1 MVLNPGCSNG
11 IRMKASLKVARI
23 FGIPIYLH
31 VTLLLILPLFAAS
44 FAFTTS
50 TIWIFKE
57 GYGNLALD
65 DYGLLALGVLA
76 AIILFISILV
86 HELAHSYVALR
97 KGYTITGITL
107 FIFGGVSQIG
117 KTPDRAPGEALM
129 AFVGPAS
136 SLVIGAVFTPLY
148 LLVDSMG
155 SSMMVQVVAI
165 TLSATAFYNLL
176 LGAFNLVPAFP
187 MDGGRVLR
195 AGLAKRMGYLQA
207 TETSVNVG
215 KVIAVVMGILGFIFN
230 IWLILIAFF
239 IFMGA
244 DEELRGTRV
253 SEALRGLK
261 VKDIMTKEVS
271 SVDVMT
277 PVSEVVHKM
286 MTERHIGYPVLE
298 LGKIVGMI
306 TLEDVTKVPEERRS
320 LTFARDVMSK
330 QLVSI
335 PAAAEA
341 MDALQLMSSRDIG
354 RLVVMQVVMENG
366 SMVGI
371 VTRSDIIRA
380 VNLMAQAKGMRPIP
394 PP

>member
-1 MVLNPGCSNG
+1 
-11 IRMKASLKVARI
+11 MKASLKVARI

-44 FAFTTS
+44 FAFS
-50 TIWIFKE
+50 TGSVWIFKV
-57 GYGNLALD
+57 GYGDLALD
-65 DYGLLALGVLA
+65 IYSQVALGAVA
-76 AIILFISILV
+76 AIILFVSILV

-136 SLVIGAVFTPLY
+136 SIVIGTVFTPLY
-148 LLVDSMG
+148 LLVDGLG
-155 SSMMVQVVAI
+155 SSLPLQIIAI
-165 TLSATAFYNLL
+165 TLGATAFYNLL

-195 AGLAKRMGYLQA
+195 AALAKRMGYLKA
-207 TETSVNVG
+207 TETAVNVG
-215 KVIAVVMGILGFIFN
+215 KVAAVIMGVIGLFYSIWFIF
-230 IWLILIAFF
+230 IAIFV
-239 IFMGA
+239 FMGA
-244 DEELRGTRV
+244 DSELTGTRV

-261 VKDIMTKEVS
+261 VKDIMTKDVS

-277 PVSEVVHKM
+277 PVSDVVHKM

-298 LGKIVGMI
+298 LGKIVGMV

-320 LTFARDVMSK
+320 LTFARDVMSQ

-335 PAAAEA
+335 PAGAEA
-341 MDALQLMSSRDIG
+341 MDALQLMSSRNIG
-354 RLVVMQVVMENG
+354 RLVVMQVVMDHG
-366 SMVGI
+366 AMVGI
-371 VTRSDIIRA
+371 VTRTDIIRA